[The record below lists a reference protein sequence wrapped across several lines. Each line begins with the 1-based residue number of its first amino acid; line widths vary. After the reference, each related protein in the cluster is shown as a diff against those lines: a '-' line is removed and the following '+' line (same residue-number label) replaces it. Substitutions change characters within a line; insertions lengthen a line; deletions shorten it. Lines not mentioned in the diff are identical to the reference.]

1 LEISQRALHTT
12 NSKYTEETGVQAKEV
27 EKSPLIFSY
36 GTFGQKKRGVFWV
49 AEGGLTACFMFEINI
64 FWLNMEVRLFAVIGL
79 TVKTVKHGCLCCL
92 CLVGFFTL

>member
-1 LEISQRALHTT
+1 MLEKSNPILRDIWFFLEISQRALHTT

-49 AEGGLTACFMFEINI
+49 AEGFDCMFYV
-64 FWLNMEVRLFAVIGL
+64 LKS
-79 TVKTVKHGCLCCL
+79 T
-92 CLVGFFTL
+92 FFG